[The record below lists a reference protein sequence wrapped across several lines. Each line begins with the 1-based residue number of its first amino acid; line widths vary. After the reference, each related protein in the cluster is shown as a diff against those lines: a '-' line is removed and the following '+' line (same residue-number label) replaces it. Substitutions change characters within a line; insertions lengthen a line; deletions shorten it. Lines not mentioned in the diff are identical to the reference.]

1 MNEHGLGRELE
12 ALRRRIGPVLCSS
25 PAPCMMGVS
34 TELILRGDGT
44 QGRIG
49 QAPPPLC
56 EACPERESRRPRVRH
71 IEVVRDLRNRH
82 GGRDH
87 ESATRRATLPAARF
101 DGAREGHGS
110 PEPSNAP
117 TPPSPEGD
125 CLPPAWGPDH
135 PARLAAKG
143 LEPPDRPR
151 GRGDRETIRVDPRDF
166 GL

>member
-1 MNEHGLGRELE
+1 VAVGARLGKAEGRL
-12 ALRRRIGPVLCSS
+12 GPPVCAGD
-25 PAPCMMGVS
+25 APCQTVTT
-34 TELILRGDGT
+34 TELILRGDGAQERVGET
-44 QGRIG
+44 
-49 QAPPPLC
+49 PSPLC
-56 EACPERESRRPRVRH
+56 EACPLREERNRPVRWV
-71 IEVVRDLRNRH
+71 EVVRDLRNRH

-117 TPPSPEGD
+117 TPPTPEGD

-143 LEPPDRPR
+143 LEPPERPR
-151 GRGDRETIRVDPRDF
+151 RSFAGHEGTPGLRPEDF

>member
-12 ALRRRIGPVLCSS
+12 ALRRRIGPALCSD

-82 GGRDH
+82 GYEH
-87 ESATRRATLPAARF
+87 PPSAARMPPVGP
-101 DGAREGHGS
+101 DGDEREHDTS
-110 PEPSNAP
+110 ASTVAP
-117 TPPSPEGD
+117 TEPDDGLAFPPSW
-125 CLPPAWGPDH
+125 PADH

-143 LEPPDRPR
+143 QEPPQRPR
-151 GRGDRETIRVDPRDF
+151 GRGNDETIRIDPRDF